1 MDKNIFKAVSVMIFT
16 RATAVVMLLVLCFP
30 CVVHGQEGQDSQD
43 QDSQGQDSQGQD
55 SQGQD
60 SQESSNAIE
69 NRPFSDGQLSDGQLV
84 VVVGAAG
91 TEEYGQEFGE
101 WAERWR
107 EVAKKS
113 GMNFIQIGL
122 TASTD
127 DENDRDSL
135 RSALESAAKSD
146 SDRPFWLV
154 LIGHGTF
161 ARGVAK
167 FNLRGP
173 DVSAAD
179 LAKWFGGMKRP
190 IVIANCASASGPFV
204 NRLTG
209 PGRVIVTA
217 TRSGVEQNYARFGG
231 FLAEAINSA
240 QSDLDH
246 DGEVSIH
253 EAFLAAS
260 AGVRTFYATQDR
272 IVTEH
277 ALIDD
282 NGDGKG
288 TPATMFRGVRPSKRA
303 KDGLAVDG
311 AKASRVTMN
320 PSGTRLPFTPDE
332 LALREQLER
341 KIDLLRAKAGEADP
355 QEFDQEL
362 LPLMVQL
369 AQIYQAAQKRAAET
383 SP

>member
-30 CVVHGQEGQDSQD
+30 CVVHGQEGQDSQGRTHRD
-43 QDSQGQDSQGQD
+43 REPDR
-55 SQGQD
+55 
-60 SQESSNAIE
+60 ESAMN
-69 NRPFSDGQLSDGQLV
+69 DGQLNDGQLV
-84 VVVGAAG
+84 VVV
-91 TEEYGQEFGE
+91 ELLYRRIRSEFGE

-113 GMNFIQIGL
+113 GMNFTQIGL

-127 DENDRDSL
+127 DESDRDSL

-311 AKASRVTMN
+311 ARASRVTMN